1 MDSMTKMWI
10 SFLGIGLM
18 ALSALVITFARS
30 KTKGVVR
37 IVLSLVA
44 FVMLVLG
51 FIYGVFTI
59 IT

>member
-1 MDSMTKMWI
+1 MWI